1 MRRLPA
7 PLWAAAPALL
17 LCGCFR
23 LYDLV
28 HDTADAPASRP
39 TADGEAAANP
49 KKDPNRRTYDNPD
62 VKLTPD
68 ELADIRILCTAIVEQ
83 DDAGATLDQETRVY
97 GKLKMST
104 EWGKLMRDHLEGEG
118 RRKAAPRLARL
129 LELEGLKWESA
140 DCRTVIDRWSQYN

>member
-1 MRRLPA
+1 M
-7 PLWAAAPALL
+7 
-17 LCGCFR
+17 
-23 LYDLV
+23 
-28 HDTADAPASRP
+28 
-39 TADGEAAANP
+39 
-49 KKDPNRRTYDNPD
+49 
-62 VKLTPD
+62 
-68 ELADIRILCTAIVEQ
+68 EQ